1 MHVSYPVLVALS
13 MTDILYYG
21 ILALGVIG
29 LIGLLVYLRKKQG
42 GEED

>member
-1 MHVSYPVLVALS
+1 MHVSIPVVLAAL
-13 MTDILYYG
+13 TDWLYYG
-21 ILALGVIG
+21 VLALGVVG